1 MEATGK
7 VGQPNNTGPERN
19 RVHRILAHSYF
30 FYFMIFLLALFLD
43 FVFPLK
49 VFHES
54 GLAYVGVLFLVLGPL
69 LIFWAQIS
77 SHKLKKENMN
87 RESFCNGPYRYTRGP
102 TNFGIFILILGFGIT
117 ANALF
122 VVVFALISF
131 IITRFTFIRKEEKI
145 LAEKYGAPYVE
156 YKKLVK
162 F

>member
-1 MEATGK
+1 METGITLEQSENK
-7 VGQPNNTGPERN
+7 NPHKN
-19 RVHRILAHSYF
+19 RVHRVLAHSYF

-43 FVFPLK
+43 FAFPLK

-54 GLAYVGVLFLVLGPL
+54 NLTYIGVLLLILGPL

-87 RESFCNGPYRYTRGP
+87 KESFCNGPYRYTRGP

-117 ANALF
+117 VNALF
-122 VVVFALISF
+122 VVVLALISF
-131 IITRFTFIRKEEKI
+131 IITRLTFIKKEEKI
-145 LAEKYGAPYVE
+145 LAERYGTSYIE
-156 YKKLVK
+156 YKKMVK